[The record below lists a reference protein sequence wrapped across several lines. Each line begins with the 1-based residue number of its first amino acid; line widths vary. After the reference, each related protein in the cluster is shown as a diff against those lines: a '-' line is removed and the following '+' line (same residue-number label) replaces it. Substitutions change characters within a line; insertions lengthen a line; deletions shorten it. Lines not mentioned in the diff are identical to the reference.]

1 MNIFNVSL
9 IKPKVIK
16 IIKVKSILIHVYCI
30 QYTLYIYIYTCIYT
44 IYYLY
49 INKLLVW

>member
-30 QYTLYIYIYTCIYT
+30 QYTLYIYIPVYT
-44 IYYLY
+44 LY
-49 INKLLVW
+49 IIYI